1 MENFREI
8 SQNPRKIP
16 NNPGKFPKFLESFQ
30 LFATLRTSQT
40 KYTLQG
46 CAYDYVYAN
55 VRAIVLFFYTLS
67 LRILINSFNEQQSCA

>member
-8 SQNPRKIP
+8 SKNPRKIP

-30 LFATLRTSQT
+30 LFETLRTSQT

-46 CAYDYVYAN
+46 CAYDNFY
-55 VRAIVLFFYTLS
+55 FFYTLS
-67 LRILINSFNEQQSCA
+67 LRILINSFNEQQS